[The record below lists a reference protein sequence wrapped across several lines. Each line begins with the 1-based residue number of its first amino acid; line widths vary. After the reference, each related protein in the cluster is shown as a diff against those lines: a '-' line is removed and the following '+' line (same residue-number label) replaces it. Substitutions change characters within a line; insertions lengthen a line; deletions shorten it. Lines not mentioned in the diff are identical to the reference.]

1 MVTLITG
8 SLEGNFQLGSWG
20 QLYALSDSQIDIF
33 GTIGSASF
41 TLPRS
46 SVFGAVA
53 LNGSSPFPNSINGIT
68 VYGQG
73 VILAVETTATGG
85 GGGGTPGTGSALFS
99 DVVIGTSPTGSEGN
113 WKLVTSGSNL
123 EFQFWD
129 SASASWITDTFL
141 DGTPYSGS
149 SFNYL
154 TLQDVVAGP
163 GITLNS
169 GSGLLE
175 ISSSASSIDT
185 GSFLTTSSF
194 NEFTSSVVSTA
205 SFNEFTSSVFT
216 TASLDTGSFVL
227 TSSFNDF
234 TGSYNTGSFTGS
246 FIGIAT
252 TASYV
257 SGSILNYPDPFTSTA
272 AVDTIVTLTNAE
284 YTALGTKDPNALYVI
299 VG

>member
-53 LNGSSPFPNSINGIT
+53 LNGSSPFPNNINGIT

-73 VILAVETTATGG
+73 VILAVETTATG

-129 SASASWITDTFL
+129 SASASWVTDTFL
-141 DGTPYSGS
+141 DCTPYSGS

-175 ISSSASSIDT
+175 ISSSIDT
-185 GSFLTTSSF
+185 GSLISNVTDT
-194 NEFTSSVVSTA
+194 FTSVP
-205 SFNEFTSSVFT
+205 SS
-216 TASLDTGSFVL
+216 
-227 TSSFNDF
+227 
-234 TGSYNTGSFTGS
+234 SYM
-246 FIGIAT
+246 
-252 TASYV
+252 
-257 SGSILNYPDPFTSTA
+257 
-272 AVDTIVTLTNAE
+272 VTLTNAE
-284 YTALGTKDPNALYVI
+284 YTSLVPKDPNTVYVI